1 MKKILLFTTVMML
14 LTNITFAYPVMYN
27 TQTGK
32 YHQLWCR
39 WAKKCTVNC
48 IKIDVKEA
56 KKYGGVPCKVC
67 GG

>member
-1 MKKILLFTTVMML
+1 MKKIISFLLLFSML
-14 LTNITFAYPVMYN
+14 QASVFAEIVFYN

-32 YHQLWCR
+32 YHQPWCR

-48 IKIDVKEA
+48 IKIEKKEA
-56 KKYGGVPCKVC
+56 IKRGGVPCKVC